1 MLDLLAPLK
10 GKVASTTV
18 AAVLFGAA
26 SVLPA
31 TAKVFECGGGGPL
44 TGYIVW
50 GCES

>member
-31 TAKVFECGGGGPL
+31 TAKVFECGGAAP
-44 TGYIVW
+44 
-50 GCES
+50 